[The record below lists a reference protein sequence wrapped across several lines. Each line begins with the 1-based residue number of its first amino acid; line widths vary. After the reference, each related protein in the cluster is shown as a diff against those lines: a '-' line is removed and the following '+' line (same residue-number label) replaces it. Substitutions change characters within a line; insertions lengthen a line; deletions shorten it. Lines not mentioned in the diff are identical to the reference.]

1 MNYREL
7 STNDFVIQLA
17 SKAPVPGGGGAAA
30 LIGALGA
37 ALGNMVVNLT
47 SGKKKYAAFEEDLR
61 RIQHELTELQTALLQ
76 FIDEDA
82 VAFFPLS
89 QAYGIKAITE
99 EEKQQKQIVLQKA
112 LKEASLVP
120 MKIVKTCYRG
130 LEIQEE
136 LSVKGSSLAISD
148 VACGVQALRTGLL
161 AGRVNV
167 MINLGMIQDTEFVI
181 EAKTELDVL
190 TQKGIALA
198 DRIYSEIEQKLM

>member
-47 SGKKKYAAFEEDLR
+47 SGKKKYAAFEEDLH
-61 RIQHELTELQTALLQ
+61 RIQYELTELQTALLQ

-89 QAYGIKAITE
+89 QAYGIKAVTE
-99 EEKQQKQIVLQKA
+99 EEKQQKQIILQKA

-120 MKIVKTCYRG
+120 MKIVKACYRG

-136 LSVKGSSLAISD
+136 LSIKGSSLAISD
-148 VACGVQALRTGLL
+148 VACGVQGLRTGLL

-167 MINLGMIQDTEFVI
+167 MINLGMIQDTDFVI
-181 EAKTELDVL
+181 EAKTELDEL

>member
-7 STNDFVIQLA
+7 SANDFVIQLA

-30 LIGALGA
+30 LIGAMGA

-47 SGKKKYAAFEEDLR
+47 TGKKKYAAYEEDLH
-61 RIQHELTELQTALLQ
+61 RILIELTELQTSLLQ

-99 EEKQQKQIVLQKA
+99 EEKLQKQIVLQSA
-112 LKEASLVP
+112 LKEASFVP
-120 MKIVKTCYRG
+120 MKIVRACYRG
-130 LEIQEE
+130 LEIQEK

-167 MINLGMIQDTEFVI
+167 MINLGMIQDANFVTEV
-181 EAKTELDVL
+181 KGELDEL
-190 TQKGIALA
+190 TQKGIVLA
-198 DRIYSEIEQKLM
+198 DRIYSDIEQKLM

>member
-30 LIGALGA
+30 LIGAMGA

-47 SGKKKYAAFEEDLR
+47 SGKKKYAAFEEDLQ
-61 RIQHELTELQTALLQ
+61 RILRELTELQTALLQ

-99 EEKQQKQIVLQKA
+99 EEKQQKQIILQKA

-120 MKIVKTCYRG
+120 MKIVKACYRG

-136 LSVKGSSLAISD
+136 LSIKGSSLAISD

-167 MINLGMIQDTEFVI
+167 MINLGMIQDTDFVI
-181 EAKTELDVL
+181 EAKTELDEL

>member
-7 STNDFVIQLA
+7 SANDFVIQLA

-30 LIGALGA
+30 LIGAMGA

-47 SGKKKYAAFEEDLR
+47 SGKKKYAAYEEDLQ
-61 RIQHELTELQTALLQ
+61 RILIELTELQTSLLQ

-89 QAYGIKAITE
+89 QAYGIKANTE
-99 EEKQQKQIVLQKA
+99 EEKHQKQAVLQHA
-112 LKEASLVP
+112 LKEASIVP
-120 MKIVKTCYRG
+120 MKIVRACYRG

-167 MINLGMIQDTEFVI
+167 MINLGMIQDTNFVAEI
-181 EAKTELDVL
+181 KTELDEL
-190 TQKGIALA
+190 TQKGIVLA
-198 DRIYSEIEQKLM
+198 DRIYKEIEQKLM